1 MSGGGADWVLGGE
14 AGEGAGVGRHGC
26 CVVILDF
33 REGRKEGYT
42 TLLWQIQ
49 SAKRRFSFASALWY
63 GRLWCSASLVRARE
77 MECNVVTLF
86 SQLFAACNTDNQS
99 A

>member
-33 REGRKEGYT
+33 REGRKNSVGIIRPQYHRIRK
-42 TLLWQIQ
+42 QFG
-49 SAKRRFSFASALWY
+49 A
-63 GRLWCSASLVRARE
+63 
-77 MECNVVTLF
+77 
-86 SQLFAACNTDNQS
+86 
-99 A
+99 